1 MKKFESKEDF
11 FLFGNDIERK
21 EKVEKDANF
30 KEPKDND
37 IKLESYFSCKEEIK
51 SVLNSLR

>member
-30 KEPKDND
+30 KEPKYND
-37 IKLESYFSCKEEIK
+37 IKLASYFSCKEEIK